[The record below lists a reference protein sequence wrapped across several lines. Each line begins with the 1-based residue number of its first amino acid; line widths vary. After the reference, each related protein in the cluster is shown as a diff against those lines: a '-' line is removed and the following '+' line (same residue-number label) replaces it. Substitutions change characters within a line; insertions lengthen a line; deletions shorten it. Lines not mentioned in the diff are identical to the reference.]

1 MKTNTRVIVAH
12 VRGVDSS
19 IHRCVAAFCLKSLE
33 ESMQSFSIGLSV
45 GGRLALICCL
55 CAEH

>member
-12 VRGVDSS
+12 TRGVDSS
-19 IHRCVAAFCLKSLE
+19 IRRYVAAFCLKGLE

-45 GGRLALICCL
+45 GGGLALICCL
-55 CAEH
+55 CAQH